1 MTSEKSWLSMAMFTG
16 GYTPSFE
23 SSPAPVP
30 WGHHLAGTAKLGAR
44 GMSSETGA
52 NFCGKG
58 GGCQGD
64 L

>member
-1 MTSEKSWLSMAMFTG
+1 MAMFTG